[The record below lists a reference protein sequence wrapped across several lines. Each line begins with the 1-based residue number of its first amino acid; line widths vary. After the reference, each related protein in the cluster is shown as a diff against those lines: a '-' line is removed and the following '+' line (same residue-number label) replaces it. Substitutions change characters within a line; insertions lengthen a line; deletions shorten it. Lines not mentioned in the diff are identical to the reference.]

1 MVAALPNSI
10 DLTCK
15 ALAFAFLLGT
25 ATVPIAGG
33 EGARAGQSV
42 TETIKG
48 TVLSFEMVPVPEGTV
63 TVNGLQ
69 QQVAPFL
76 IGRTEVTWDLYD
88 AYRMDDSSPAG
99 ADATT
104 RPSQPYGAP
113 DYNWGHNG
121 YPVISVTRNAAE
133 QFCKWLSAKTGK
145 TYRLPTEAEWVRA
158 AELAAG
164 PGSTPAGR
172 EAMTW
177 HSGNAKGTTH
187 PVGKRTADALGLF
200 DLFGN
205 AAEWVMSTDDQ
216 PVTRGGSFR
225 DPVEATG
232 PAARDPYDVAWQER
246 DPQLPKSRWWLSDGP
261 FVGFRVVT
269 TAK

>member
-1 MVAALPNSI
+1 MGALRAVAVFVTLI
-10 DLTCK
+10 LT
-15 ALAFAFLLGT
+15 ASLVAS
-25 ATVPIAGG
+25 
-33 EGARAGQSV
+33 GAQAPAAQGYAES
-42 TETIKG
+42 IKG
-48 TVLSFEMVPVPEGTV
+48 TLLTFEMVPVPGGTV
-63 TVNGLQ
+63 TVDGKSAT
-69 QQVAPFL
+69 VDPFL
-76 IGRTEVTWDLYD
+76 IGRTEVPWEMYD
-88 AYRMDDSSPAG
+88 AYRLDDSTPTEG

-121 YPVISVTRNAAE
+121 FPVISVTRNAAE
-133 QFCKWLSAKTGK
+133 QFCKWLSVRTGR

-164 PGSTPAGR
+164 PSSTPASR
-172 EAMTW
+172 EALTW

-187 PVGKRTADALGLF
+187 AIGKRKADALGLF

-205 AAEWVMSTDDQ
+205 AAEWVITADDQ
-216 PVTRGGSFR
+216 LVTRGGSFR
-225 DPVEATG
+225 DPLDETG
-232 PAARDPYDVAWQER
+232 PAARAPYDIAWQER

-269 TAK
+269 SAK